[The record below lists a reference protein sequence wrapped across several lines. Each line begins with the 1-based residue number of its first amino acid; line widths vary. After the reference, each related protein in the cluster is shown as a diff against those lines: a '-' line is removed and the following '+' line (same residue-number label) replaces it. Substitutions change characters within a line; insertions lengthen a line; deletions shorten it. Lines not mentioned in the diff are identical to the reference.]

1 MIRDETDHNSSF
13 EEARR
18 ARYERLSLL
27 TLDLAEE
34 AAHCAKHVSEWED
47 HRPDRARDFARSMAS
62 MSKAI
67 WAHQVVERLRTGRG
81 LDAQDLAALRA
92 LGGITDKRAP
102 SPPPRQFTKVSQIQ
116 PDDVF
121 EAVLSDSERANLEI
135 PDFNEGDFPDDI
147 SGQMQ
152 KSERNPDESTDNTC
166 RNKVKN
172 CSDLTGCKNG
182 YHFKGVIP
190 AKAGV
195 SPRFRVGDER
205 EHIRFEPG

>member
-34 AAHCAKHVSEWED
+34 AAHWAKHVSERED

-121 EAVLSDSERANLEI
+121 EADLSDSERANPEI
-135 PDFNEGDFPDDI
+135 PDFHEGDFPGDFFGETHKPKPN
-147 SGQMQ
+147 S
-152 KSERNPDESTDNTC
+152 DEITDNTF
-166 RNKVKN
+166 RDNIKN
-172 CSDLTGCKNG
+172 RSDLADCENG
-182 YHFKGVIP
+182 YHFKNVIL
-190 AKAGV
+190 AQAGIW
-195 SPRFRVGDER
+195 PPYRVGDER
-205 EHIRFEPG
+205 EHIRLEPE